1 MYCKHCG
8 KEVSDNAVICIHC
21 GCSISKTSTDVSLS
35 GESKSGLGA
44 LLGILLGLIGLIIGL
59 LMFPTGSEER
69 RTFIKGWG
77 TPSPNAKWF
86 WGILLI
92 HLQVYFGQ
100 SCILCAKI

>member
-59 LMFPTGSEER
+59 LMFPSGSEER

-77 TPSPNAKWF
+77 IAF
-86 WGILLI
+86 GISMGVVLLFYI
-92 HLQVYFGQ
+92 I
-100 SCILCAKI
+100 CIAIIGVSLF